1 MKSRLTALL
10 LTLALLLTALPVCAA
25 AEETSSTR
33 MPLYDVFPL
42 QLDDN
47 TVLELPVDWGYQ
59 FVELE
64 GVPPIAYAMNDS
76 EQLLM
81 IVKIPADYTPNEAS
95 DRLGLTSF
103 IPEGTAVMLGIT
115 TPQSTRLQEMT
126 INDMPAVLV
135 EMNGQGFDILWIGDS
150 GDLYFLMFPNDDDT
164 FVQQALEV
172 GQSLRVF
179 HRKDE
184 RVNPASDFDCTAE
197 NGEVTITD
205 YTGTREHVLIPSEI
219 GGFPVTA
226 LADKAFYEK
235 HVTTVVVPDSVTE
248 IGEACFS
255 GDNYLVSLTLPDGLA
270 ELPPI
275 ALESCYSL
283 MDFELPKGLKTIG
296 AGALQAIFY
305 LTHLTIPA
313 GVTDIEQMNFLMM
326 HGLEEVSVA
335 EGSTSFTYDAENGLL
350 MTADKARLLHC
361 FFHLAPQKEIILPE
375 GMKTIDPFA
384 FHYDVTVEKI
394 VLPEGAETIGLL
406 AFGICPKLTEIVIPQ
421 SVTAIGTVEGQA
433 GSGSITSF
441 AQNVLVTPE
450 GSPAWDW
457 AQKTGVTVKAPE
469 TNE

>member
-25 AEETSSTR
+25 EEETSSTR

-42 QLDDN
+42 QLDGN

-81 IVKIPADYTPNEAS
+81 MVKIPADYTPNEAS
-95 DRLGLTSF
+95 DQLGLTSF

-135 EMNGQGFDILWIGDS
+135 EMKGQGFDILWIGDS
-150 GDLYFLMFPNDDDT
+150 GDLYFLMFPNDDDA

-248 IGEACFS
+248 IGDLCFS

-270 ELPPI
+270 ELSYG

-283 MDFELPKGLKTIG
+283 MDFDLPKGLKTIG
-296 AGALQAIFY
+296 AGALQSIFY

-394 VLPEGAETIGLL
+394 VLPEGTETIGLL
-406 AFGICPKLTEIVIPQ
+406 AFGICPKLTEIVIPA
-421 SVTAIGTVEGQA
+421 SVTAIGVMEGQA

-450 GSPAWDW
+450 GCPAWNW
-457 AQKTGVTVKAPE
+457 AVETGATVKSPE
-469 TNE
+469 EN

>member
-10 LTLALLLTALPVCAA
+10 LTLALLLTALPVCT
-25 AEETSSTR
+25 AEEEASATR
-33 MPLYDVFPL
+33 MPFYDVFPL

-81 IVKIPADYTPNEAS
+81 MVKIPADYTPNEAS

-135 EMNGQGFDILWIGDS
+135 EMKGQGFDILWIGDS

-184 RVNPASDFDCTAE
+184 RVNPASDFDCTTE

-248 IGEACFS
+248 IGDLCFS

-270 ELPPI
+270 ELSYG

-283 MDFELPKGLKTIG
+283 LDFDLPKGLKTIG
-296 AGALQAIFY
+296 EGALQSIFY

-406 AFGICPKLTEIVIPQ
+406 AFGICPKLTEIVIPA
-421 SVTAIGTVEGQA
+421 SVTAIGVMEGQA

>member
-1 MKSRLTALL
+1 MKKRLISLILAAIVLL
-10 LTLALLLTALPVCAA
+10 SCAF
-25 AEETSSTR
+25 AEESQNEEYLLPYIDLYAV
-33 MPLYDVFPL
+33 PLGENAIFEMSNDWAYQVRDE
-42 QLDDN
+42 DG
-47 TVLELPVDWGYQ
+47 LPPMTNIMTDKNQ
-59 FVELE
+59 F
-64 GVPPIAYAMNDS
+64 AMAMK
-76 EQLLM
+76 L
-81 IVKIPADYTPNEAS
+81 PADWEATDAS
-95 DRLGLTSF
+95 DALGIQSF
-103 IPEGTAVMLGIT
+103 IVEGTALMLGLT

-150 GDLYFLMFPNDDDT
+150 GDLYFFLFPNDDDVL
-164 FVQQALEV
+164 VQQMIAV
-172 GQSLRVF
+172 AQSLCVF

-184 RVNPASDFDCTAE
+184 RVNPASDFAYTTE

-219 GGFPVTA
+219 GGFPVTM

>member
-10 LTLALLLTALPVCAA
+10 LTLALLLTALPVCT
-25 AEETSSTR
+25 AEEEASATR
-33 MPLYDVFPL
+33 MPFYDVFPL

-47 TVLELPVDWGYQ
+47 TVLELPIDWGYQ

-81 IVKIPADYTPNEAS
+81 MVKIPADYTPNEAS

-135 EMNGQGFDILWIGDS
+135 EMKGQGFDILWIGDS
-150 GDLYFLMFPNDDDT
+150 GDLYFLMFPNDDDA

-248 IGEACFS
+248 IGDLCFS

-270 ELPPI
+270 ELSYG

-283 MDFELPKGLKTIG
+283 MDFDLPKGLKTIG
-296 AGALQAIFY
+296 AGALQSIFY

>member
-10 LTLALLLTALPVCAA
+10 LTLALLLTALPVCT
-25 AEETSSTR
+25 AEEEASATR
-33 MPLYDVFPL
+33 MPFYDVFPL

-81 IVKIPADYTPNEAS
+81 MVKIPADYTPNEAS

-150 GDLYFLMFPNDDDT
+150 GDLYFLMFPNDDDA

-205 YTGTREHVLIPSEI
+205 YIGTREHVLIPSEI

-248 IGEACFS
+248 IGDLCFS
-255 GDNYLVSLTLPDGLA
+255 GDNYLLSLTLPDGLA
-270 ELPPI
+270 ELSYG

>member
-25 AEETSSTR
+25 AEEASSTR

-81 IVKIPADYTPNEAS
+81 MVKIPADYTPNEAS

-135 EMNGQGFDILWIGDS
+135 EMKGQGFDILWIGDS

-184 RVNPASDFDCTAE
+184 RVNPASDFAYTTE

-248 IGEACFS
+248 IGDLCFS

-270 ELPPI
+270 ELSYG

-283 MDFELPKGLKTIG
+283 LDFDLPKGLKTIG
-296 AGALQAIFY
+296 EGALQSIFY

-394 VLPEGAETIGLL
+394 VLPEGTETIGLL
-406 AFGICPKLTEIVIPQ
+406 AFGICPKLTEIVIPA
-421 SVTAIGTVEGQA
+421 SVTAIGVMEGQA

>member
-25 AEETSSTR
+25 EEETSSTR

-81 IVKIPADYTPNEAS
+81 MVKIPADYTPNEAS
-95 DRLGLTSF
+95 DQLGLTSF

-150 GDLYFLMFPNDDDT
+150 GDLYFLMFPNDDDA

-248 IGEACFS
+248 IGDLCFS

-270 ELPPI
+270 ELSYG

-283 MDFELPKGLKTIG
+283 LDFELPKGLKTIG

>member
-10 LTLALLLTALPVCAA
+10 LTLALLLTALPVCT
-25 AEETSSTR
+25 AEEEASATR
-33 MPLYDVFPL
+33 MPFYDVFPL

-47 TVLELPVDWGYQ
+47 TVLELPIDWGYQ

-81 IVKIPADYTPNEAS
+81 MVKIPADYTPNEAS

-150 GDLYFLMFPNDDDT
+150 GDLYFLMFPNDDDA

-205 YTGTREHVLIPSEI
+205 YIGTREHVLIPSEI

-248 IGEACFS
+248 IGDLCFS
-255 GDNYLVSLTLPDGLA
+255 GDNYLLSLTLPDGLA

-296 AGALQAIFY
+296 ASALQAIFY

>member
-25 AEETSSTR
+25 AEETSSTQ

-81 IVKIPADYTPNEAS
+81 MVKIPADYTPNEAS

-135 EMNGQGFDILWIGDS
+135 EMKGQGFDILWIGDS
-150 GDLYFLMFPNDDDT
+150 GDLYFLMFPNDVDA

-184 RVNPASDFDCTAE
+184 RVNPASDFAYTAE

-248 IGEACFS
+248 IGDLCFS

-270 ELPPI
+270 ELSYG

-296 AGALQAIFY
+296 AGALQSIFY

-394 VLPEGAETIGLL
+394 VLPEGTETIGLL

>member
-81 IVKIPADYTPNEAS
+81 MVKIPADYTPNEAS

-135 EMNGQGFDILWIGDS
+135 EMKGQGFDILWIGDS

-172 GQSLRVF
+172 GQSLHVF

-184 RVNPASDFDCTAE
+184 RVNPASDFAYTTE

-248 IGEACFS
+248 IGDLCFS

-270 ELPPI
+270 ELSYG

>member
-10 LTLALLLTALPVCAA
+10 LTLALLLTALPVCT
-25 AEETSSTR
+25 AEEEASATR
-33 MPLYDVFPL
+33 MPFYDVFPL

-81 IVKIPADYTPNEAS
+81 MVKIPADYTPNEAS

-150 GDLYFLMFPNDDDT
+150 GDLYFLMFPNDDDA

-184 RVNPASDFDCTAE
+184 RVNPASDFDCTTE

-248 IGEACFS
+248 IGDLCFS

-270 ELPPI
+270 ELSYG

-283 MDFELPKGLKTIG
+283 LDFDLPKGLKTIG
-296 AGALQAIFY
+296 EGALQAIFY

-457 AQKTGVTVKAPE
+457 SQKTGVMVKAPE

>member
-10 LTLALLLTALPVCAA
+10 LTLALLLTALPVCT
-25 AEETSSTR
+25 AEEEASATR
-33 MPLYDVFPL
+33 MPFYDVFPL

-47 TVLELPVDWGYQ
+47 TVLELPIDWGYQ

-81 IVKIPADYTPNEAS
+81 MVKIPADYTPNEAS

-135 EMNGQGFDILWIGDS
+135 EMKGQGFDILWIGDS
-150 GDLYFLMFPNDDDT
+150 GDLYFLMFPNDDDA

-248 IGEACFS
+248 IGDLCFS

-270 ELPPI
+270 ELSYG

>member
-1 MKSRLTALL
+1 MKKRLISLILAAIVLL
-10 LTLALLLTALPVCAA
+10 SCAF
-25 AEETSSTR
+25 AEESQSEEYLLPYIDLYAV
-33 MPLYDVFPL
+33 PLG
-42 QLDDN
+42 DN
-47 TVLELPVDWGYQ
+47 AIFEIPNEWGYQ
-59 FVELE
+59 TSDAADL
-64 GVPPIAYAMNDS
+64 PPMTSLLTDQNQMVMAMK
-76 EQLLM
+76 L
-81 IVKIPADYTPNEAS
+81 PADWEATDAS
-95 DRLGLTSF
+95 DALGIQSF
-103 IPEGTAVMLGIT
+103 IVEGTALMLGLT

-150 GDLYFLMFPNDDDT
+150 GDLYFLMFPNDDDA

-219 GGFPVTA
+219 DGQPVTA

-248 IGEACFS
+248 IGDLCFS

-270 ELPPI
+270 ELPYG
-275 ALESCYSL
+275 ALESCFRL
-283 MDFELPKGLKTIG
+283 MDFDLPQGLKKISG
-296 AGALQAIFY
+296 SALQYNYY
-305 LTHLTIPA
+305 LTHLTLPSSL
-313 GVTDIEQMNFLMM
+313 TEIEQLNFIGL
-326 HGLEEVSVA
+326 HGLQSLTLA
-335 EGSTSFTYDAENGLL
+335 EDDAAFKLDETNGLL
-350 MTADKARLLHC
+350 MTADGTRLLHC
-361 FFHLAPQKEIILPE
+361 FSDISPAEEIILPE

-394 VLPEGAETIGLL
+394 VLPEGTETIGLL
-406 AFGICPKLTEIVIPQ
+406 AFGICPKLTEIVIPA
-421 SVTAIGTVEGQA
+421 SVTAIGVMEGQA

-457 AQKTGVTVKAPE
+457 AQKTGVTVKTPE

>member
-10 LTLALLLTALPVCAA
+10 LTLALLLTALPVCT
-25 AEETSSTR
+25 AEEEASSTR

-81 IVKIPADYTPNEAS
+81 MVKIPADYTPNEAS

-135 EMNGQGFDILWIGDS
+135 EMKGQGFDILWIGDS

-184 RVNPASDFDCTAE
+184 RVNPASDFAYTTE

-205 YTGTREHVLIPSEI
+205 YIGTREHVLIPSEI

-248 IGEACFS
+248 IGDLCFS
-255 GDNYLVSLTLPDGLA
+255 GDNYLLSLTLPDGLA
-270 ELPPI
+270 ELSYG

>member
-25 AEETSSTR
+25 EEETSSTR

-64 GVPPIAYAMNDS
+64 GVPPIAYAMSDS

-81 IVKIPADYTPNEAS
+81 MVKIPADYTPNEAS

-150 GDLYFLMFPNDDDT
+150 GDLYFLMFPNDDDA

-248 IGEACFS
+248 IGDLCFS

-270 ELPPI
+270 ELSYG

-296 AGALQAIFY
+296 EGALQSIFY

-394 VLPEGAETIGLL
+394 VLPEGTETIGLL
-406 AFGICPKLTEIVIPQ
+406 AFGICPKLTEIVIPA
-421 SVTAIGTVEGQA
+421 SVTAIGVMEGQA

>member
-1 MKSRLTALL
+1 MKKRLISLILMALMALSCALAEETGNTPLMAYFECFAVPLGDNAIFEIPNEWGYQTSDAADLPPTTALL
-10 LTLALLLTALPVCAA
+10 TDQNQMV
-25 AEETSSTR
+25 
-33 MPLYDVFPL
+33 M
-42 QLDDN
+42 
-47 TVLELPVDWGYQ
+47 
-59 FVELE
+59 
-64 GVPPIAYAMNDS
+64 AMK
-76 EQLLM
+76 L
-81 IVKIPADYTPNEAS
+81 PADWEATDAS
-95 DRLGLTSF
+95 DALGIQSF
-103 IPEGTAVMLGIT
+103 IVEGTALMLGLT

-150 GDLYFLMFPNDDDT
+150 GDLYFLMFPNDDDA

-219 GGFPVTA
+219 DGQPVTA

-248 IGEACFS
+248 IGDLCFS

-270 ELPPI
+270 ELPYG
-275 ALESCYSL
+275 ALESCFRL
-283 MDFELPKGLKTIG
+283 MDFDLPQGLKKISG
-296 AGALQAIFY
+296 SALQYNYY
-305 LTHLTIPA
+305 LTHLTLPSSL
-313 GVTDIEQMNFLMM
+313 TEIEQLNFIGL
-326 HGLEEVSVA
+326 HGLQSLTLA
-335 EGSTSFTYDAENGLL
+335 EDDAAFKLDETNGLL
-350 MTADKARLLHC
+350 MTADGTRLLHC
-361 FFHLAPQKEIILPE
+361 FSDISPAEEIILPE

-394 VLPEGAETIGLL
+394 VLPEGTETIGLL
-406 AFGICPKLTEIVIPQ
+406 AFGICPKLTEIVIPA
-421 SVTAIGTVEGQA
+421 SVTAIGVMEGQA
-433 GSGSITSF
+433 VSGSITSF

-457 AQKTGVTVKAPE
+457 AQKSGVTVKAPE

>member
-81 IVKIPADYTPNEAS
+81 MVKIPADYTPNEAS

>member
-1 MKSRLTALL
+1 MKKRLISLILAAIVLL
-10 LTLALLLTALPVCAA
+10 SCAF
-25 AEETSSTR
+25 AEESQSEEYLLPYIDLYAV
-33 MPLYDVFPL
+33 PLGENALFEIP
-42 QLDDN
+42 N
-47 TVLELPVDWGYQ
+47 EWGYQ
-59 FVELE
+59 TSDAADL
-64 GVPPIAYAMNDS
+64 PPTTSLLTDQNQMVMAMK
-76 EQLLM
+76 L
-81 IVKIPADYTPNEAS
+81 PADWEATDAS
-95 DRLGLTSF
+95 DALGIQSF
-103 IPEGTAVMLGIT
+103 IVEGTALMLGLT

-150 GDLYFLMFPNDDDT
+150 GDLYFFLFPNDDDAL
-164 FVQQALEV
+164 VQQMIAV
-172 GQSLRVF
+172 AQSLCVF

-184 RVNPASDFDCTAE
+184 RVNPASDFDCTVE

-219 GGFPVTA
+219 DGQPVTA

-248 IGEACFS
+248 IGDLCFS

-270 ELPPI
+270 ELPYG
-275 ALESCYSL
+275 ALESCFRL
-283 MDFELPKGLKTIG
+283 MDFDLPQGLKKISG
-296 AGALQAIFY
+296 SALQYNYY
-305 LTHLTIPA
+305 LTHLTLPSSL
-313 GVTDIEQMNFLMM
+313 TEIEQLNFIGL
-326 HGLEEVSVA
+326 HGLQSLTLA
-335 EGSTSFTYDAENGLL
+335 EDDAAFKLDETNGLL
-350 MTADKARLLHC
+350 MTADGTRLLHC
-361 FFHLAPQKEIILPE
+361 FSDISPAEEIILPE

-394 VLPEGAETIGLL
+394 VLPEGTETIGLL
-406 AFGICPKLTEIVIPQ
+406 AFGICPKLTEIVIPA
-421 SVTAIGTVEGQA
+421 SVTAIGVMEGQA

>member
-81 IVKIPADYTPNEAS
+81 MVKIPADYTPNEAS

-135 EMNGQGFDILWIGDS
+135 EMKGQGFDILWIGDS

-172 GQSLRVF
+172 GQSLHVF

-184 RVNPASDFDCTAE
+184 RVNPASDFAYTTE

-248 IGEACFS
+248 IGDLCFS

>member
-33 MPLYDVFPL
+33 MPFYDVFPL

-81 IVKIPADYTPNEAS
+81 MVKIPADYTPNEAS

-150 GDLYFLMFPNDDDT
+150 GDLYFLMFPNDDDA

-205 YTGTREHVLIPSEI
+205 YIGTREHVLIPSEI

-248 IGEACFS
+248 IGAACFS